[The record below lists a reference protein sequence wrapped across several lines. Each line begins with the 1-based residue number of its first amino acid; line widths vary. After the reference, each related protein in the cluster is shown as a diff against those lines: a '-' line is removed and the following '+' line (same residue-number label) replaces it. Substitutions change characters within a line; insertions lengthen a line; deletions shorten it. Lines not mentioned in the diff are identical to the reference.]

1 MPSTRLPAHADTRL
15 ARATTTNTAAGLDT
29 ADVRPSMVSTLTRRA
44 GILDRF
50 AADSLRPLA
59 LPSLRILLGLLFI
72 WFGGLKVAGVSPV
85 KAMVAATLPWADPN
99 VIVPLL
105 GGIEV
110 LLGLGL
116 LSGIALRLVLPAL
129 ALHLTGTFL
138 TFVMLP
144 AQMFHSSD
152 PLLLTEN
159 GEFVTKNLVLISAA
173 LVLFAHASRPSTAS
187 VPLPRAP
194 AQ

>member
-1 MPSTRLPAHADTRL
+1 MPSTRFPAYLSGRF
-15 ARATTTNTAAGLDT
+15 ARATTTDTATGLDKV
-29 ADVRPSMVSTLTRRA
+29 AVRPSRVTALTRRA
-44 GILDRF
+44 GVLDRF

-59 LPSLRILLGLLFI
+59 LPSLRILLGLLFV

-99 VIVPLL
+99 VIVPVL
-105 GGIEV
+105 GGVEV

-116 LSGIALRLVLPAL
+116 LSGVALRLVLPAL

-159 GEFVTKNLVLISAA
+159 GEFVIKNLVLISAA
-173 LVLFAHASRPSTAS
+173 LVLFAHASRPTTVPIPRPRTAS
-187 VPLPRAP
+187 
-194 AQ
+194 

>member
-1 MPSTRLPAHADTRL
+1 MPPTRLPANIGARF
-15 ARATTTNTAAGLDT
+15 ARATTTDTPSFLDT
-29 ADVRPSMVSTLTRRA
+29 VDVRPSKVDAIKRRA
-44 GILDRF
+44 GLLDRF

-59 LPSLRILLGLLFI
+59 LPTLRILLGVLFV
-72 WFGGLKVAGVSPV
+72 WFGALKVAGVSPV

-99 VIVPLL
+99 VIVPVL

-129 ALHLTGTFL
+129 AMHLTGTFL
-138 TFVMLP
+138 TFIMLP
-144 AQMFHSSD
+144 AQMFNSSD

-159 GEFVTKNLVLISAA
+159 GEFVTKNLVLISAT
-173 LVLFAHASRPSTAS
+173 LVLFAHASRPSAVA
-187 VPLPRAP
+187 VPLPREA
-194 AQ
+194 A

>member
-1 MPSTRLPAHADTRL
+1 MLPTRLPAHMGARL
-15 ARATTTNTAAGLDT
+15 ARATTTNTASRLDT
-29 ADVRPSMVSTLTRRA
+29 VDVRPSRVSALTRRA
-44 GILDRF
+44 GVLDRF

-59 LPSLRILLGLLFI
+59 LPSLRILLGLLFV

-99 VIVPLL
+99 VIVPVL

-116 LSGIALRLVLPAL
+116 LSGVALRLVLPAL

-144 AQMFHSSD
+144 AQMFNSSD

-159 GEFVTKNLVLISAA
+159 GEFVTKNLVLISAT
-173 LVLFAHASRPSTAS
+173 LVLFAHASRPSTVS
-187 VPLPRAP
+187 VPRPRMP
-194 AQ
+194 A

>member
-1 MPSTRLPAHADTRL
+1 MPPTRLPANIGARF
-15 ARATTTNTAAGLDT
+15 ARATTTDTPSFLDT
-29 ADVRPSMVSTLTRRA
+29 VDVRPSKVDAIKRRA
-44 GILDRF
+44 GLLDRF

-59 LPSLRILLGLLFI
+59 LPTLRILLGVLFV
-72 WFGGLKVAGVSPV
+72 WFGALKVAGVSPV

-99 VIVPLL
+99 VIVPVL

-116 LSGIALRLVLPAL
+116 LSGVALRLVLPAL

-144 AQMFHSSD
+144 AQMFNSSD

-159 GEFVTKNLVLISAA
+159 GEFVTKNLVLISAT
-173 LVLFAHASRPSTAS
+173 LVLFAHASRPSTVS
-187 VPLPRAP
+187 VPRPRMP
-194 AQ
+194 A